1 MIFGALE
8 DIGTDDDA
16 LETSQLS
23 TVYANRQPSYVHE
36 PLANSLPQPV
46 LDATLV
52 PPLLSSSSPE
62 PLWLPYFRARLDKL
76 ILVLVSTAFQLLSR
90 PRDGTSDVIKPSDL
104 IFHRQLRDDQQ
115 RKLHFLRWLVAIVF
129 QEHTL
134 LCISPAGS
142 YESATWDGALISQ
155 GRR

>member
-46 LDATLV
+46 LDAALV
-52 PPLLSSSSPE
+52 LPLLSSSSPE
-62 PLWLPYFRARLDKL
+62 PLWLPYFHARLDKL
-76 ILVLVSTAFQLLSR
+76 ISVLYQLLFSCSR
-90 PRDGTSDVIKPSDL
+90 D
-104 IFHRQLRDDQQ
+104 
-115 RKLHFLRWLVAIVF
+115 
-129 QEHTL
+129 
-134 LCISPAGS
+134 PAMAPPMS
-142 YESATWDGALISQ
+142 SSHQI
-155 GRR
+155 